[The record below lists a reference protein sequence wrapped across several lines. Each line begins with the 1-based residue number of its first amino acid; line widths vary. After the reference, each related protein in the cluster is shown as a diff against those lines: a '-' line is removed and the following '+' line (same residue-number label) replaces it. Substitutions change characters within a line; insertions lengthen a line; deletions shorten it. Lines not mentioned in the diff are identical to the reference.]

1 VSLYRVDVG
10 PREGVVEQAVQ
21 AGPHPDADGICPG
34 RAFEV
39 LDVEREDAPVDRRV
53 PHPGFTLTMAWVAI
67 IPHGPRRAWAS
78 LPPMPDD
85 RGPWPEERRWFL
97 RRNPQFARLW
107 AAKAISHVGDGA
119 ALVAL
124 VLYAQQTQG
133 RGVSVSALLL
143 ASTLPS
149 LLGPLAGALADRA
162 DQRRLMTW
170 AAVAQALL
178 YGAMGAA
185 VPAFPVL
192 VALVATA
199 AVFATVF
206 APAGRSAVPGLV
218 LSRDLLGANSWMGL
232 ALTFQGT
239 IGPVVGAALVAVAGI
254 RGALCGNAL
263 SFAVCAALVR
273 TLPPLPP
280 DATGKDGVGLVRGT
294 EQGLRYALRHPVARV
309 LVIGL
314 GLGVMFAAVDDV
326 ALVFLARD
334 ELGAGSVGYG
344 GLVSLYGV
352 GLALGSLA
360 LMRAHAGR
368 AVGAFSLG
376 LLLTGCGGL
385 ATGLAPV
392 LLVAA
397 VAQAVAGIGNGLE
410 VVASDTVVQRSV
422 PRSHR
427 GRVFGVVGA
436 ATLLG
441 AAIARGLGGVLV
453 DLTSARTTFVIGGAG
468 LLAVTLVTV
477 VLLRRAAP
485 FLDGG

>member
-1 VSLYRVDVG
+1 VT
-10 PREGVVEQAVQ
+10 
-21 AGPHPDADGICPG
+21 
-34 RAFEV
+34 
-39 LDVEREDAPVDRRV
+39 
-53 PHPGFTLTMAWVAI
+53 HPGFTLTMAWVAI

>member
-1 VSLYRVDVG
+1 
-10 PREGVVEQAVQ
+10 
-21 AGPHPDADGICPG
+21 
-34 RAFEV
+34 
-39 LDVEREDAPVDRRV
+39 
-53 PHPGFTLTMAWVAI
+53 M
-67 IPHGPRRAWAS
+67 PHGPRRTWAS
-78 LPPMPDD
+78 LPTHAGRPRPRA
-85 RGPWPEERRWFL
+85 RGPRWFL
-97 RRNPQFARLW
+97 RRDPLFARLW
-107 AAKAISHVGDGA
+107 AAKISHLGDGA

-143 ASTLPS
+143 AGTLPT
-149 LLGPLAGALADRA
+149 LLGPLAGALADRV

-192 VALVATA
+192 VALVAAA
-199 AVFATVF
+199 AVFATLF
-206 APAGRSAVPGLV
+206 APAGRSAVPALV
-218 LSRDLLGANSWMGL
+218 PSQDLLRANSWMGL

-239 IGPVVGAALVAVAGI
+239 IGPIVGAVLVAAAGI
-254 RGALCGNAL
+254 RGALWGNAL

-280 DATGKDGVGLVRGT
+280 DAAGKDGVGLVRGT
-294 EQGLRYALRHPVARV
+294 GQGLLYALGHPVARV

-344 GLVSLYGV
+344 ALVSLYGV

-360 LMRAHAGR
+360 LMRAQAGR

-392 LLVAA
+392 FLVAA
-397 VAQAVAGIGNGLE
+397 VAQAVAGIGNGLD
-410 VVASDTVVQRSV
+410 VVATDTVVQRSV
-422 PRSHR
+422 P
-427 GRVFGVVGA
+427 
-436 ATLLG
+436 
-441 AAIARGLGGVLV
+441 ARTGGGSSVS
-453 DLTSARTTFVIGGAG
+453 SARP
-468 LLAVTLVTV
+468 
-477 VLLRRAAP
+477 RSSAP
-485 FLDGG
+485 PSPEASVASWSTSRPPGRPS

>member
-1 VSLYRVDVG
+1 
-10 PREGVVEQAVQ
+10 
-21 AGPHPDADGICPG
+21 
-34 RAFEV
+34 
-39 LDVEREDAPVDRRV
+39 
-53 PHPGFTLTMAWVAI
+53 
-67 IPHGPRRAWAS
+67 
-78 LPPMPDD
+78 MPDD
-85 RGPWPEERRWFL
+85 RRPEPEERRWLL
-97 RRNPQFARLW
+97 RRDPQFARLW

-124 VLYAQQTQG
+124 VLHVQQTQG
-133 RGVSVSALLL
+133 KGVTVSALLL
-143 ASTLPS
+143 AITLPT
-149 LLGPLAGALADRA
+149 LLGPLAGTLADRV
-162 DQRRLMTW
+162 DHRRLMTV

-178 YGAMGAA
+178 YGVMGAV
-185 VPAFPVL
+185 VPSFPVL
-192 VALVATA
+192 VVLVAA
-199 AVFATVF
+199 ASTFATLF
-206 APAGRSAVPGLV
+206 APAGRSAVPALV
-218 LSRDLLGANSWMGL
+218 SSGDLLRANSWMGI

-239 IGPVVGAALVAVAGI
+239 IGPVVGALLVAVAGI
-254 RGALCGNAL
+254 RGALWGNAL
-263 SFAVCAALVR
+263 SFVVCAAFVR

-280 DATGKDGVGLVRGT
+280 EATGQDGVGLVRGT
-294 EQGLRYALRHPVARV
+294 GQGLLFALRHPVARV

-326 ALVFLARD
+326 ALVFLVRD

-344 GLVSLYGV
+344 ALVSLYGV

-360 LMRAHAGR
+360 LMRAPAGR
-368 AVGAFSLG
+368 AVAAFSLG

-392 LLVAA
+392 LAVAA

-441 AAIARGLGGVLV
+441 AAIARGLGGILV
-453 DLTSARTTFVIGGAG
+453 DLTSARTTFVIGGVG
-468 LLAVTLVTV
+468 LLAVTVVAV
-477 VLLRRAAP
+477 VLFRRAAP
-485 FLDGG
+485 PAGG